1 MTRIR
6 WAALCWIL
14 CALTFPAQI
23 LAALQWPQ
31 KYSWSSNL
39 ISDLGVTACGLYNAG
54 TGAERMICSPWHLLA
69 NGSTVANGLLLA
81 AGSALLWSVWP
92 NRRQGRWA
100 MALLLAG
107 GLLVSGVG
115 LLPWDL
121 YPAAHEAVA
130 LLQAFCQWAGM
141 AVLILALRRETGFS
155 AVSRV
160 TALALLVSVAGFILF
175 LSGVGGGESPVLGL
189 GAAERLAFDSLTLW
203 GAAVGCFL
211 LRLPAGRPSPVVS
224 VEYPTAGAEQL
235 SFRPGRDK
243 PLDGVEHL
251 SDVRTGG

>member
-6 WAALCWIL
+6 WAAWCWIL
-14 CALTFPAQI
+14 CVLTFPAQV

-39 ISDLGVTACGLYNAG
+39 ISDLGVTACGLYNPG
-54 TGAERMICSPWHLLA
+54 TGVERLICSPWHLLA

-81 AGSALLWSVWP
+81 AGSALLWSAWP
-92 NRRQGRWA
+92 NRRQGQWA
-100 MALLLAG
+100 MALLLVG
-107 GLLVSGVG
+107 GLLVSAVG

-121 YPAAHEAVA
+121 YPAAHETAA

-141 AVLILALRRETGFS
+141 VVLILALGRGSRLA
-155 AVSRV
+155 AVSRA

-175 LSGVGGGESPVLGL
+175 LSGVGGGKEPILGL

-203 GAAVGCFL
+203 GVAVGCLL

-224 VEYPTAGAEQL
+224 VENPAAGAEQL
-235 SFRPGRDK
+235 RIRTGRDQ
-243 PLDGVEHL
+243 PFDGVKHFG
-251 SDVRTGG
+251 DVRTGG

>member
-6 WAALCWIL
+6 WGALCWIL

-31 KYSWSSNL
+31 TYSWSSNL
-39 ISDLGVTACGLYNAG
+39 ISDLGITACGVYNPG
-54 TGAERMICSPWHLLA
+54 TEVERMICSPWHLLA

-81 AGSALLWSVWP
+81 AGSALLWSAWP
-92 NRRQGRWA
+92 NRRLGRWA
-100 MALLLAG
+100 MALLIGG

-115 LLPWDL
+115 FLPWDL

-141 AVLILALRRETGFS
+141 IVLIFALRTGTGRS
-155 AVSRV
+155 ALSRA
-160 TALALLVSVAGFILF
+160 TSLGLLVSIAGFILF
-175 LSGVGGGESPVLGL
+175 LGGVGGDGAPVLGL

-203 GAAVGCFL
+203 GVAAGCLL
-211 LRLPAGRPSPVVS
+211 LRRPPGRPSPVVS
-224 VEYPTAGAEQL
+224 VEHPPAGAEEFSL
-235 SFRPGRDK
+235 RTGRHQ
-243 PLDGVEHL
+243 PFDGVQHF